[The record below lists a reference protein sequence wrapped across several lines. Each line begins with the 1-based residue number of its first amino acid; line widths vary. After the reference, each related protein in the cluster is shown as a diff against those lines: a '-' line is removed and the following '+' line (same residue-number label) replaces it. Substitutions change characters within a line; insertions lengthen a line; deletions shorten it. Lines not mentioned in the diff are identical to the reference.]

1 MSWMYCFQ
9 ASATRVISI
18 WFRMALTTAQF
29 DTTAAG
35 GAGRPNVVDSVAFL
49 VYAVT
54 IGLGRTH

>member
-1 MSWMYCFQ
+1 
-9 ASATRVISI
+9 
-18 WFRMALTTAQF
+18 MALTTAQF